1 MDPRYTTLAS
11 LGQRYQN
18 YPAATFDQ
26 RFGPFNTGPRSDQ
39 DILRMFIEQEQMQ
52 RRDPNV
58 IRPGTPSW
66 PFGYTQT

>member
-1 MDPRYTTLAS
+1 
-11 LGQRYQN
+11 
-18 YPAATFDQ
+18 
-26 RFGPFNTGPRSDQ
+26 
-39 DILRMFIEQEQMQ
+39 MFIEQEQLQ